1 MSWTSVKQ
9 WAHFYLATKILQW
22 LTGNFCDGMKMKWKL
37 AMVLAIEEIPNWSQ
51 CHDLAKW
58 LSHYF
63 ILFSYL
69 DLLQGRSV
77 GKYHMT
83 GHRSG
88 WYHMIELY
96 EKCGKVVHRPYSRC
110 ISSVQKLNKN
120 SIEFFL
126 STQTRSGSKAFQS
139 KFYTQIIPF
148 DTTGL

>member
-1 MSWTSVKQ
+1 VSWTSVKQ

-51 CHDLAKW
+51 CHNLAKW

-126 STQTRSGSKAFQS
+126 STQTRSGSKAF
-139 KFYTQIIPF
+139 
-148 DTTGL
+148 